1 MTSMVPPLPLI
12 TPITE
17 PFWAALN
24 AGSVQLQQCD
34 DCGEWV
40 FYPRSHC
47 SACLS
52 PNLIWRTV
60 SGNGQIYSFTIAR
73 RPTAPQFAGLE
84 PQFITVIELD
94 EGVRMNSVIVNAG
107 EEDLRVGLKVKP
119 VFSEVEG
126 QTLLFFEPA
135 E

>member
-1 MTSMVPPLPLI
+1 MSDIGPPLPSI

-24 AGSVQLQQCD
+24 AGAVQLQQCD
-34 DCGEWV
+34 DCGQWV

-52 PNLIWRTV
+52 PNLTWKTV
-60 SGNGQIYSFTIAR
+60 SGQGQIYSYTVAR

-84 PQFITVIELD
+84 PQYIAVVELD
-94 EGVRMNSVIVNAG
+94 EGVRMNTVIVNAA
-107 EEDLRVGLKVKP
+107 ESDLAVGMKVKP
-119 VFSEVEG
+119 NFQSVDG

-135 E
+135 